1 MKKPDDKSQDLFGDQ
16 IRKPADEMNPFGKM
30 TSAYMQELKR
40 RTSESRAYK
49 SYQLTGLEIA
59 NILED
64 WEHKALYMRL
74 AKVHGESKMMQLAKN
89 VVERKNIENKG
100 AYFMSVLKSEKSGVK
115 KKWPKS

>member
-1 MKKPDDKSQDLFGDQ
+1 MKKPDDKSQDLFGNQ
-16 IRKPADEMNPFGKM
+16 KSEMDPFGKM
-30 TSAYMQELKR
+30 TSSYIQELKR

-74 AKVHGESKMMQLAKN
+74 AKVHGESKMMQLAKS

-100 AYFMSVLKSEKSGVK
+100 AYFMSVLKSEKDGK
-115 KKWPKS
+115 KRPK